1 MRAGPIRTVNGSSSP
16 HRSDAA
22 DTMRSRQAD
31 AWIADARTHEPGN
44 AATWR
49 EISTTHH
56 LDYVVQRLTT
66 LDEP

>member
-1 MRAGPIRTVNGSSSP
+1 
-16 HRSDAA
+16 
-22 DTMRSRQAD
+22 MRSRQAD